1 MNSNKQLDFLQQM
14 ANPQTPNSFLSSL
27 PKLHMEE
34 INQFESTFGKS
45 QQQQQIATQEVSPAN
60 EVMPS
65 MDAQAAAAAAA
76 NSQQQQMMDSIAA
89 AFNHSSSQQMMLPM
103 TPDSYSMQTPPMPNA
118 YSPQSQ
124 CKLIR
129 LLISLIMTFC
139 I

>member
-45 QQQQQIATQEVSPAN
+45 QQQQQQIATQEVSPAN

-76 NSQQQQMMDSIAA
+76 NSQQQQQQMMDSIAA
-89 AFNHSSSQQMMLPM
+89 AFNHSSNQQMMLPM
-103 TPDSYSMQTPPMPNA
+103 TPDSYSIQTPPMPSDF
-118 YSPQSQ
+118 SPQSQ
-124 CKLIR
+124 RK
-129 LLISLIMTFC
+129 TFHLS